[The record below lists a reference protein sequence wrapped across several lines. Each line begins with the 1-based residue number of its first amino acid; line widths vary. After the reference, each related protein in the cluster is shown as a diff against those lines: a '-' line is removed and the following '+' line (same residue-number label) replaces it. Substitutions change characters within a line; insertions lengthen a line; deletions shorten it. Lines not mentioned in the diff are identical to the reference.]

1 MARILIIEDE
11 ATIRTNLVRVLRF
24 ENHEVFA
31 AEDGQLGLLAAYSQL
46 PDIILCDVMMPKMD
60 GIAVLEALRKNSQF
74 MEVPF
79 VFLTARADRSEVECR
94 LTTPVDDYLVK
105 PFNLQELL
113 DTINRN
119 LQKSRECHGLPDSR

>member
-1 MARILIIEDE
+1 MAKILVIEDE

-31 AEDGQLGLLAAYSQL
+31 AEDGQLGLLAACSQH
-46 PDIILCDVMMPKMD
+46 PEIILCDIMMPKMD
-60 GIAVLEALRKNSQF
+60 GIAVFEAMRKHPEL
-74 MEVPF
+74 MGIPF
-79 VFLTARADRSEVECR
+79 VFLTARADRTEVECK
-94 LTTPVDDYLVK
+94 LSSPVDDYLVK

-113 DTINRN
+113 DVVNRN